1 MSNFTKDKWKYDE
14 HLGIVHTENRS
25 IASVY
30 EAGNTACFTHT
41 PEGQANARLIAAAP
55 DMYRLMKSVVDFDYT
70 AFKFDTNGNLIFTR
84 EKYDEFR
91 DLLVRIDGEEANS

>member
-1 MSNFTKDKWKYDE
+1 MSNHW
-14 HLGIVHTENRS
+14 S
-25 IASVY
+25 Y
-30 EAGNTACFTHT
+30 EAKRPQG
-41 PEGQANARLIAAAP
+41 GIILISLLANGEKIGLLYGLDKTIEEYARLIIAAP